1 MAEEKGLA
9 GCNKSS
15 VNLGSINFLTTTPI
29 GTPPPRPRVLPQLE
43 QTPAFVPGDSA
54 IISAPPLLQAPPP
67 VVEQAPPETVAPKAP
82 SAPAIPQTLSMEMG
96 EVGAGLLAAGAPAT
110 GPSYS
115 SSGKVANNTVGWSGE
130 PVAQAPFG
138 KSHLVQ
144 IHGGLQYAD
153 QVMPGFRGKMD
164 ELLHVS
170 DPVLEGKLSSIVD
183 EQTSLWTSQSK
194 LLSMPDDRL
203 KPEELK
209 RKTAVMERLEV
220 LEKNQTEAEKAIQQ
234 RTQANSRKA
243 EEVAEA
249 FLSRLRKH
257 GQVSDIG
264 DRLKLD
270 AKASA
275 QLAKDGIP
283 ESDLKRWVNEFHHQT
298 GLPAPSQL
306 KMSYSEERPNYYF
319 PTDTV
324 NIGEKFSKRMVLHE
338 VAHRAEYKCPEI
350 SLANKDW
357 VRARCQKGGFS
368 SQPTKLKELVP
379 NDIYKDGE
387 VALEDTFVDPYVG
400 KVYTDSASEVLSM
413 GLERFSS
420 KQELVKLY
428 TQDPEHFFLT
438 MGAIQTMHTKD
449 KW

>member
-1 MAEEKGLA
+1 VQLG
-9 GCNKSS
+9 S
-15 VNLGSINFLTTTPI
+15 VNFTPGI
-29 GTPPPRPRVLPQLE
+29 PLQNAPLRPRVVPQLE
-43 QTPAFVPGDSA
+43 QAPAFVAGDSA
-54 IISAPPLLQAPPP
+54 TISAQPLLQAAP
-67 VVEQAPPETVAPKAP
+67 VLEQAPLEAVAPAPPKAP
-82 SAPAIPQTLSMEMG
+82 APAVPQTLTMDMG
-96 EVGAGLLAAGAPAT
+96 EVGAGLLSGSAPVAGAT
-110 GPSYS
+110 YS
-115 SSGKVANNTVGWSGE
+115 SSGKAANNTVGWSGE
-130 PVAQAPFG
+130 ATPQAPFG
-138 KSHLVQ
+138 KSHLQQ

-153 QVMPGFRGKMD
+153 KIMPGFRGKMD
-164 ELLHVS
+164 ELLHSS
-170 DPVLEGKLSSIVD
+170 DPVLEGKLESLAT
-183 EQTSLWTSQSK
+183 EQTALWTSQSK

-203 KPEELK
+203 KPDELK

-220 LEKNQTEAEKAIQQ
+220 LEKQHTAAEKAMQD
-234 RTQANSRKA
+234 RSQANTRKA

-264 DRLKLD
+264 DRLKVD
-270 AKASA
+270 AKAGA
-275 QLAKDGIP
+275 QLAADGIS
-283 ESDLKRWVNEFHHQT
+283 EGDLKKWVNEFHHQT

-306 KMSYSEERPNYYF
+306 KLTYSEERPNYYA

-324 NIGEKFSKRMVLHE
+324 NIGQKFSKRMVLHE

-368 SQPTKLKELVP
+368 SEPSKLKDLVP

-400 KVYTDSASEVLSM
+400 KLYPDLASEVLSM

-420 KQELVKLY
+420 KKDLVKLY

-438 MGAIQTMHTKD
+438 MGAIQTMHAKD